1 VSHLRRKSEGGE
13 LLEIYKA
20 KQAINKIPNKMGD
33 IHPAK
38 VPQMATPANN
48 IVKAR
53 NTLLERSGF
62 TKRSTTSTTAGL
74 RKRIA
79 GFQAIDEFG
88 NLIGKDA
95 RKIIVKAIITKDV

>member
-1 VSHLRRKSEGGE
+1 
-13 LLEIYKA
+13 
-20 KQAINKIPNKMGD
+20 MGD
-33 IHPAK
+33 IHPAI

-48 IVKAR
+48 MVRVRK
-53 NTLLERSGF
+53 TLLDRSGF

-79 GFQAIDEFG
+79 GFHAIDELG

-95 RKIIVKAIITKDV
+95 RRIVAMAIITKDV